1 MPAYRIFCHTCED
14 CPSGALVRNR
24 TEELQA
30 AARCTSQDVR
40 WRTDRRLPG
49 RYAAQMAKV
58 LQDLIFGLSLFHR
71 QRREARADASDEVRR
86 RVLIVVEDRVA
97 GKNLARL
104 LMAMGYERV
113 RIVRRAA
120 RALLIA
126 QRFSPGIVFLD
137 IALLD
142 DAYELASDLRRQV
155 GGSLRLIALTN
166 SIEHSTREQARDAG
180 FERWLVTP
188 VTKSELDSLMRR
200 ADSDTG

>member
-1 MPAYRIFCHTCED
+1 MHEH
-14 CPSGALVRNR
+14 
-24 TEELQA
+24 
-30 AARCTSQDVR
+30 
-40 WRTDRRLPG
+40 
-49 RYAAQMAKV
+49 MAKA
-58 LQDLIFGLSLFHR
+58 LQNLRTGLSLFHR
-71 QRREARADASDEVRR
+71 QRREARADASGEVRR
-86 RVLIVVEDRVA
+86 RVLIVVEDRAA
-97 GKNLARL
+97 GKDLARL

-155 GGSLRLIALTN
+155 SGGSLRLIALTN

-188 VTKSELDSLMRR
+188 VAKSELDSLMDR